1 MNKEQ
6 AFGFVKQ
13 ILRSPVFLA
22 RSIDQQQ
29 IILDQIIE
37 TGEITPQELFVLIN
51 EALQQQTANQQL
63 SKNLESLPY
72 DTFLNIIRQ
81 GDTRKINSSL
91 RNSK

>member
-51 EALQQQTANQQL
+51 EALQQQTAN
-63 SKNLESLPY
+63 
-72 DTFLNIIRQ
+72 
-81 GDTRKINSSL
+81 
-91 RNSK
+91 

>member
-37 TGEITPQELFVLIN
+37 TGEITPLELFVLIN
-51 EALQQQTANQQL
+51 EALQQQTAN
-63 SKNLESLPY
+63 
-72 DTFLNIIRQ
+72 
-81 GDTRKINSSL
+81 
-91 RNSK
+91 

>member
-37 TGEITPQELFVLIN
+37 SGEITPQELFVLIN
-51 EALQQQTANQQL
+51 EALQQQTAN
-63 SKNLESLPY
+63 
-72 DTFLNIIRQ
+72 
-81 GDTRKINSSL
+81 
-91 RNSK
+91 